1 MSNFALTLA
10 RPTLADRI
18 FARSAVTDLAL
29 IAAGTALTALSA
41 QLIIPM
47 YPVPF
52 TMQTFVVLI
61 VGSTLG
67 TTRGTLSMLLYAVLG
82 LVGLPIFGGASS
94 GCCRAV
100 RRIRRLHHRLHLR
113 RRAHRMAGSVELGQE
128 VPRRRRLVRRR
139 RRRDLRVRPHGPVH
153 VVAPRPAGH
162 PGRRAVPVRHH
173 GSPQGGPGHGVDPE
187 HLEAREAGSTA
198 SASSAVGCAQCAR
211 S

>member
-29 IAAGTALTALSA
+29 IASGTALTALSA

-94 GCCRAV
+94 GAAV
-100 RRIRRLHHRLHLR
+100 LFGASGGYIIGFIFAAALTGWLAQSNWDKKFLGAAVSFVAGGVVIFAFGLIGLSLSLHLGLQ
-113 RRAHRMAGSVELGQE
+113 ATLAGGLYPFAITE
-128 VPRRRRLVRRR
+128 VLKAALATALIPSTWKLVQRIDANR
-139 RRRDLRVRPHGPVH
+139 
-153 VVAPRPAGH
+153 
-162 PGRRAVPVRHH
+162 
-173 GSPQGGPGHGVDPE
+173 Q
-187 HLEAREAGSTA
+187 
-198 SASSAVGCAQCAR
+198 
-211 S
+211 

>member
-1 MSNFALTLA
+1 VSNFALTLA

-29 IAAGTALTALSA
+29 IASGTALTALSA

-67 TTRGTLSMLLYAVLG
+67 TARGTLSMLLYAVLG

-94 GCCRAV
+94 GAAV
-100 RRIRRLHHRLHLR
+100 LFGASGGYIIGFIFAAALTGWLAQSNWDKKYLG
-113 RRAHRMAGSVELGQE
+113 AAVSFVAGSVVIFAFGLMGLSMALNLGLQDTLAGGLYPFAITE
-128 VPRRRRLVRRR
+128 ILKAALATALIPSTWKLVNWIDNKRK
-139 RRRDLRVRPHGPVH
+139 
-153 VVAPRPAGH
+153 
-162 PGRRAVPVRHH
+162 
-173 GSPQGGPGHGVDPE
+173 
-187 HLEAREAGSTA
+187 
-198 SASSAVGCAQCAR
+198 
-211 S
+211 

>member
-1 MSNFALTLA
+1 VSNFALTLA

-29 IAAGTALTALSA
+29 IASGTALTALSA

-67 TTRGTLSMLLYAVLG
+67 TARGTLSMLLYAMLG

-94 GCCRAV
+94 GPAV
-100 RRIRRLHHRLHLR
+100 LFGASGGYIIGFIFAAALTGWLAQSNWDKKFLGAAVSFVAGGVVIFAFGLVGLSLSLHLGLQDTL
-113 RRAHRMAGSVELGQE
+113 AGGLYPFAITE
-128 VPRRRRLVRRR
+128 VLKAALATALIPSAWKLVKRIDTSRK
-139 RRRDLRVRPHGPVH
+139 
-153 VVAPRPAGH
+153 
-162 PGRRAVPVRHH
+162 
-173 GSPQGGPGHGVDPE
+173 
-187 HLEAREAGSTA
+187 
-198 SASSAVGCAQCAR
+198 
-211 S
+211 

>member
-29 IAAGTALTALSA
+29 IASGTALTALSA

-67 TTRGTLSMLLYAVLG
+67 TTRGTLSMLLYAMLG
-82 LVGLPIFGGASS
+82 LVGLPVFGGASTTN
-94 GCCRAV
+94 A
-100 RRIRRLHHRLHLR
+100 
-113 RRAHRMAGSVELGQE
+113 AAGAWPS
-128 VPRRRRLVRRR
+128 
-139 RRRDLRVRPHGPVH
+139 
-153 VVAPRPAGH
+153 
-162 PGRRAVPVRHH
+162 
-173 GSPQGGPGHGVDPE
+173 
-187 HLEAREAGSTA
+187 
-198 SASSAVGCAQCAR
+198 SSAGRPSSRSGAGCTFP
-211 S
+211 

>member
-1 MSNFALTLA
+1 VSNFALTLA

-29 IAAGTALTALSA
+29 IASGTALTALSA

-94 GCCRAV
+94 GAAV
-100 RRIRRLHHRLHLR
+100 LFGASGGYIIGFIFAAALTGWLAQSNWDKKYLGAAVSFVAGGVVIFAFGLMGLSMSLHLGLQDTL
-113 RRAHRMAGSVELGQE
+113 AGGLYPFAITE
-128 VPRRRRLVRRR
+128 VLKAALATAFIPSTWKLVKWIDNKRK
-139 RRRDLRVRPHGPVH
+139 
-153 VVAPRPAGH
+153 
-162 PGRRAVPVRHH
+162 
-173 GSPQGGPGHGVDPE
+173 
-187 HLEAREAGSTA
+187 
-198 SASSAVGCAQCAR
+198 
-211 S
+211 

>member
-1 MSNFALTLA
+1 MSNLALTLA

-29 IAAGTALTALSA
+29 VASGTALTALSA

-82 LVGLPIFGGASS
+82 LVGLPIFGGASAGAAVLFGAS
-94 GCCRAV
+94 GGYIIGFIFAAALTGWLAQSNWDKKYLGAAV
-100 RRIRRLHHRLHLR
+100 SFVAGGVVIFAFGLMGLSMSLHLGLQDTL
-113 RRAHRMAGSVELGQE
+113 AGGLYPFAITE
-128 VPRRRRLVRRR
+128 VLKAALATALIPSAWKLVKWIDNKRK
-139 RRRDLRVRPHGPVH
+139 
-153 VVAPRPAGH
+153 
-162 PGRRAVPVRHH
+162 
-173 GSPQGGPGHGVDPE
+173 
-187 HLEAREAGSTA
+187 
-198 SASSAVGCAQCAR
+198 
-211 S
+211 

>member
-1 MSNFALTLA
+1 VSNFALTLA

-29 IAAGTALTALSA
+29 IASGTALTALSA

-94 GCCRAV
+94 GAAV
-100 RRIRRLHHRLHLR
+100 LFGASGGYIIGFIFAAALTGWLAQSKWDKKYLGAAVSFVAGGVVIFAFGLMGLSMSLHLGLQDTL
-113 RRAHRMAGSVELGQE
+113 AGGLYPFAITE
-128 VPRRRRLVRRR
+128 VLKAALATALIPSTWKLVKWIDNKRK
-139 RRRDLRVRPHGPVH
+139 
-153 VVAPRPAGH
+153 
-162 PGRRAVPVRHH
+162 
-173 GSPQGGPGHGVDPE
+173 
-187 HLEAREAGSTA
+187 
-198 SASSAVGCAQCAR
+198 
-211 S
+211 

>member
-1 MSNFALTLA
+1 VSNLALTLG

-29 IAAGTALTALSA
+29 IASGTALTALSA

-67 TTRGTLSMLLYAVLG
+67 TMRGTLSMLLYALLG
-82 LVGLPIFGGASS
+82 LVGLPVFGGASS
-94 GCCRAV
+94 GAAV
-100 RRIRRLHHRLHLR
+100 LFGASGGYIIGFIFAAALTGWLAQSNWDKKFLGAAVSFFAGNIVIFGFGLMGLSMALHLDLQQTL
-113 RRAHRMAGSVELGQE
+113 AGGLY
-128 VPRRRRLVRRR
+128 PF
-139 RRRDLRVRPHGPVH
+139 
-153 VVAPRPAGH
+153 
-162 PGRRAVPVRHH
+162 AVTEILKAALATAIIP
-173 GSPQGGPGHGVDPE
+173 
-187 HLEAREAGSTA
+187 STWKLM
-198 SASSAVGCAQCAR
+198 SWIDSKR

>member
-1 MSNFALTLA
+1 VSNFALTLA

-29 IAAGTALTALSA
+29 IASGTALTALSA

-67 TTRGTLSMLLYAVLG
+67 TARGTLSMLLYAVLG

-94 GCCRAV
+94 GAAV
-100 RRIRRLHHRLHLR
+100 LFGASGGYIIGFIFAAALTGWLAQSNWDKKYLG
-113 RRAHRMAGSVELGQE
+113 AAVSFVAGGVVIFAFGLMGLSMALNLGLQDTLAGGLYPFAITE
-128 VPRRRRLVRRR
+128 ILKAALATALIPSTWKLVNWIDNKRK
-139 RRRDLRVRPHGPVH
+139 
-153 VVAPRPAGH
+153 
-162 PGRRAVPVRHH
+162 
-173 GSPQGGPGHGVDPE
+173 
-187 HLEAREAGSTA
+187 
-198 SASSAVGCAQCAR
+198 
-211 S
+211 

>member
-29 IAAGTALTALSA
+29 ILSGTALTALSA

-67 TTRGTLSMLLYAVLG
+67 TARGTLSMLLYAVLG
-82 LVGLPIFGGASS
+82 LVGLPIFGGATS
-94 GCCRAV
+94 GPAV
-100 RRIRRLHHRLHLR
+100 LFGASGGYIIGFVFAAALTGWLAQSNWDKKFLGAAVSFVAGGVVIFAFGLMGLSLSLHLGLQETL
-113 RRAHRMAGSVELGQE
+113 AGGLYPFAVTE
-128 VPRRRRLVRRR
+128 VLKAALATALIPSAWKLVKRIDDKRK
-139 RRRDLRVRPHGPVH
+139 
-153 VVAPRPAGH
+153 
-162 PGRRAVPVRHH
+162 
-173 GSPQGGPGHGVDPE
+173 
-187 HLEAREAGSTA
+187 
-198 SASSAVGCAQCAR
+198 
-211 S
+211 

>member
-29 IAAGTALTALSA
+29 IASGTALTALSA

-67 TTRGTLSMLLYAVLG
+67 TTRGTLSMLLYAMLG

-94 GCCRAV
+94 GAAV
-100 RRIRRLHHRLHLR
+100 LFGASGGYIIGFIFAAALTGWLAQSNWDKKYLGAAVSFVAGGVVIFAFGLMGLSMSLHLGLQDTL
-113 RRAHRMAGSVELGQE
+113 AGGLYPFAITE
-128 VPRRRRLVRRR
+128 VLKAALATALIPSTWKLVKWIDNKRK
-139 RRRDLRVRPHGPVH
+139 
-153 VVAPRPAGH
+153 
-162 PGRRAVPVRHH
+162 
-173 GSPQGGPGHGVDPE
+173 
-187 HLEAREAGSTA
+187 
-198 SASSAVGCAQCAR
+198 
-211 S
+211 

>member
-29 IAAGTALTALSA
+29 IASGTALTALSA

-67 TTRGTLSMLLYAVLG
+67 TTRGTLSMLLYAMLG

-94 GCCRAV
+94 GPAV
-100 RRIRRLHHRLHLR
+100 LFGASGGYIIGFIFAAALTGWLAQSNWDKKYLGAAVSFVAGGVVIFAFGLMGLSMSLHLGLQDTL
-113 RRAHRMAGSVELGQE
+113 AGGLYPFAITE
-128 VPRRRRLVRRR
+128 VIKAALATALIPSTWKLVKW
-139 RRRDLRVRPHGPVH
+139 
-153 VVAPRPAGH
+153 
-162 PGRRAVPVRHH
+162 
-173 GSPQGGPGHGVDPE
+173 VDNK
-187 HLEAREAGSTA
+187 RK
-198 SASSAVGCAQCAR
+198 
-211 S
+211 

>member
-1 MSNFALTLA
+1 VSNFALTLA

-29 IAAGTALTALSA
+29 IASGTALTALSA

-94 GCCRAV
+94 GAAV
-100 RRIRRLHHRLHLR
+100 LFGASGGYIIGFIFAAALTGWLAQSNWDKKFLGAAVSFVAGGVVIFAFGLMGLSMSLHLGLQDTL
-113 RRAHRMAGSVELGQE
+113 AGGLYPFAITE
-128 VPRRRRLVRRR
+128 VLKAALATALIPSTWKLVKWIDNKRK
-139 RRRDLRVRPHGPVH
+139 
-153 VVAPRPAGH
+153 
-162 PGRRAVPVRHH
+162 
-173 GSPQGGPGHGVDPE
+173 
-187 HLEAREAGSTA
+187 
-198 SASSAVGCAQCAR
+198 
-211 S
+211 

>member
-1 MSNFALTLA
+1 MSNLALTLG

-18 FARSAVTDLAL
+18 FARSAVTDLVL
-29 IAAGTALTALSA
+29 ITAGTALTALSA

-94 GCCRAV
+94 GAAV
-100 RRIRRLHHRLHLR
+100 LFGASGGYIIGFIFAAALTGWLAQSNWDKKYLGAAVSFVAGGVVIFAFGLMGLSMSLHLGL
-113 RRAHRMAGSVELGQE
+113 ADTLAGGLYPFAITE
-128 VPRRRRLVRRR
+128 VLKAALATALIPSTWKLVNRIDGKRK
-139 RRRDLRVRPHGPVH
+139 
-153 VVAPRPAGH
+153 
-162 PGRRAVPVRHH
+162 
-173 GSPQGGPGHGVDPE
+173 
-187 HLEAREAGSTA
+187 
-198 SASSAVGCAQCAR
+198 
-211 S
+211 

>member
-1 MSNFALTLA
+1 VSNFALTLA

-29 IAAGTALTALSA
+29 IASGTALTALSA

-94 GCCRAV
+94 GAAV
-100 RRIRRLHHRLHLR
+100 LFGASGGYIIGFIFAAALTGWLAQSNWDKKYLGAAVSFVAGGVVIFAFGLMGLSMSLHLGLQDTL
-113 RRAHRMAGSVELGQE
+113 AGGLYPFAITE
-128 VPRRRRLVRRR
+128 VLKAALATALIPSTWKLVKWIDNKRK
-139 RRRDLRVRPHGPVH
+139 
-153 VVAPRPAGH
+153 
-162 PGRRAVPVRHH
+162 
-173 GSPQGGPGHGVDPE
+173 
-187 HLEAREAGSTA
+187 
-198 SASSAVGCAQCAR
+198 
-211 S
+211 

>member
-1 MSNFALTLA
+1 VSNFALTLA

-29 IAAGTALTALSA
+29 IASGTALTALSA

-94 GCCRAV
+94 GAAV
-100 RRIRRLHHRLHLR
+100 LFGASGGYIIGFIFAAALTGWLAQSDWDKKYLGAAVSFVAGGVVIFAFGLMGLSMSLHLGLQDTL
-113 RRAHRMAGSVELGQE
+113 AGGLYPFAITE
-128 VPRRRRLVRRR
+128 VLKAALATALIPSTWKLVKWIDNKRK
-139 RRRDLRVRPHGPVH
+139 
-153 VVAPRPAGH
+153 
-162 PGRRAVPVRHH
+162 
-173 GSPQGGPGHGVDPE
+173 
-187 HLEAREAGSTA
+187 
-198 SASSAVGCAQCAR
+198 
-211 S
+211 